1 MKTIP
6 SADVKK
12 MVSCDLK
19 ERNLSQTAI
28 AEMMGLSRGT
38 IASIFSSKEY
48 FSEKHATLFSLA
60 LGYNKEF
67 LMHGNGSLLRENS
80 EYAMKRRIKYQ
91 DERLKI
97 FTYAEDA
104 YYFVINHCLMNPNGD
119 CRPLL
124 DKALNMHNYLNTVDP
139 IVNNNSKPYD
149 PELMEA
155 AFKVFEPIYNDI
167 IDYAID
173 NL

>member
-12 MVSCDLK
+12 MVSADLK
-19 ERNLSQTAI
+19 KRSLTQKELASKIGITRQTLANTLSSYDKYFTEKQAI
-28 AEMMGLSRGT
+28 
-38 IASIFSSKEY
+38 
-48 FSEKHATLFSLA
+48 LFSIA
-60 LGYNKEF
+60 LGYDRDF
-67 LMHGNGSLLRENS
+67 LTHGNGSLLRENS

-97 FTYAEDA
+97 FTYAEEA
-104 YYFVINHCLMNPNGD
+104 YYFVINHCLMNPNED

-124 DKALNMHNYLNTVDP
+124 DKAIKMHNYLNTVDS

-167 IDYAID
+167 IDYER
-173 NL
+173 